1 MHILMVEWV
10 DSISGSDWIPL
21 FRAKEETVSR
31 VCSIGIL
38 IKETEKE
45 IVLLPNVS
53 ENQARHQIAIPRG
66 AIKRMR
72 RLEIG
77 K

>member
-1 MHILMVEWV
+1 MMIEWL
-10 DSISGSDWIPL
+10 DSISGSDWVSL
-21 FRAKEETVSR
+21 AYAKEYTAGR